1 MSCVEQLSKFDSKDD
16 NVEKFHQ
23 IFESQLKALL
33 KHLNELQVSEALLF
47 HKTLGEYIHT
57 IA

>member
-1 MSCVEQLSKFDSKDD
+1 M
-16 NVEKFHQ
+16 
-23 IFESQLKALL
+23 KALL

-47 HKTLGEYIHT
+47 HKSLDEYIHT